1 MSARRYFDEEMR
13 YLQEAGAAFAEAHPE
28 AARYLGAGSV
38 TDRDP
43 YVERLFEG
51 FAFLTGRVRERLD
64 DEFPRVTEGLFELLF
79 PHLLRPVP
87 SCAVVEFAPRPGL
100 VQEPVVLPRGTAV
113 LSKPVGAEETVC
125 TFATAHA
132 VTLLPLR
139 VAEAAVEWG
148 GATSRLRLAFDVE
161 RGASLE
167 GGALDGLRLT
177 FNAEAPVAAALHLH
191 LTRHVRSVALAVD
204 GAVVGRLDG
213 PDAVRA
219 AGLSEGEALLPYDAR
234 SFAGFRLL
242 HEYLSFRRKFWAVD
256 VVGLGAFELPER
268 PGRVEVV
275 VDFDRAFPDD
285 RRVTAENVRLHC
297 APAVNVFEADAE
309 PISVDGTTAEV
320 RVVADARRPRTVE
333 ALDVLS
339 VVGVEDE
346 TGRRHDYAPF
356 YQFGD
361 RAARH
366 YTASRRPGPF
376 GPPELVLTLG
386 GEDGAGGVATPETL
400 SVRLRCTNGSLPREA
415 LREGGLDRMGP
426 GTPQVATPTNLTR
439 PTATLRPPAAD
450 GAGSAWA
457 LVSHWA
463 LSHQS
468 VASRGAL
475 TELLGLYDWT
485 ADGANRRRI
494 EGVRAVEVAAEET
507 FRRGGVVRGSRVTVD
522 VDGAHFGDD
531 GEVALFGLVL
541 SEFLALYATLNAF
554 VRTDLVVRPTERRLS
569 WAPQR
574 GRLPVV

>member
-51 FAFLTGRVRERLD
+51 FAFLTGRVREQLD

-87 SCAVVEFAPRPGL
+87 SCSVAAFEPRPGL
-100 VQEPVVLPRGTAV
+100 VQKPVVLPRGTAV
-113 LSKPVGAEETVC
+113 LSAPVGPEETVC
-125 TFATAHA
+125 QFATTHD
-132 VTLLPLR
+132 VRLLPLR
-139 VAEAAVEWG
+139 VTEAAVEWG
-148 GATSRLRLAFDVE
+148 GAGSRLRVALDVE

-167 GGALDGLRLT
+167 GGALDDLRLT

-191 LTRHVRSVALAVD
+191 LTRHVRSVTLVAD
-204 GAVVGRLDG
+204 GDVVGRLAGQDS
-213 PDAVRA
+213 VRP
-219 AGLSEGEALLPYDAR
+219 AGLGEDEALLPYDAR

-256 VVGLGAFELPER
+256 MVGLGAFALPER
-268 PGRVEVV
+268 PERLELVVEW
-275 VDFDRAFPDD
+275 DRAFPDD
-285 RRVTAENVRLHC
+285 RRVTGENVRLHC
-297 APAVNVFEADAE
+297 APVVNVFETDAE
-309 PISVDGTTAEV
+309 PIALDGTAAEA
-320 RVVADARRPRTVE
+320 RVVADARRPRSVE

-339 VVGVEDE
+339 AVGVEDE
-346 TGRRHDYAPF
+346 TGRRHAYAPF
-356 YQFGD
+356 YQFGAD
-361 RAARH
+361 APRH
-366 YTASRRPGPF
+366 YTASRRTGPF
-376 GPPELVLTLG
+376 GPPEMVLTLG
-386 GEDGAGGVATPETL
+386 GEADAGGVGTPETL
-400 SVRLRCTNGSLPREA
+400 SIRLRCTNGSLPREA
-415 LREGGLDRMGP
+415 LREGGLDRLGP
-426 GTPQVATPTNLTR
+426 GAPQVARPTNLTR
-439 PTATLRPPAAD
+439 PTATLRPP
-450 GAGSAWA
+450 GAGGEGSAWA

-468 VASRGAL
+468 IASREAL
-475 TELLGLYDWT
+475 VELLGLYDWT
-485 ADGANRRRI
+485 SDGANRRRI
-494 EGVRAVEVAAEET
+494 DGVRAVAVAPEET

-522 VDGAHFGDD
+522 VDGAHFGDE

-569 WAPQR
+569 WAPTR